1 MCPAHTIGAHNTEQL
16 AFLQC
21 SFGQWFFSSFIP
33 TARFTEN
40 TRDQQSLIAYTSGII
55 NCSAEGTPLP
65 QITWG
70 KQGEKLVPNG
80 RRFAQ
85 IPSGS
90 LHIDLVHPEDGGTYR
105 CTITQNKGSKRFTIK
120 AKNISV
126 SVIGE

>member
-1 MCPAHTIGAHNTEQL
+1 MWPSHTIGAHNTDQL

-21 SFGQWFFSSFIP
+21 SFSQWFFSSCIP

-90 LHIDLVHPEDGGTYR
+90 LHIDLVHPEDGGTYT
-105 CTITQNKGSKRFTIK
+105 CIIAQNKGSKRVTMT